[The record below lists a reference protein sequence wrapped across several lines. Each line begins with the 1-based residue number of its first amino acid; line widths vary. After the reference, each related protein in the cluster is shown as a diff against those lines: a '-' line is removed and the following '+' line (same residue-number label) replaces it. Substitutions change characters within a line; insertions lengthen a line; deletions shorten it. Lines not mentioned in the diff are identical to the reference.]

1 MDFPRPSTCLTFP
14 VHKHCPPP
22 PSSTPLSLSP
32 SSGWGLFLTER
43 SFSLCLQQA
52 PSLSPSSHT
61 RLAVAV
67 WSHIFLA
74 WCLTQTPAHRRHSIH
89 TCRITARCSR
99 WSSLICRSCWFS
111 LWAAS
116 YEILTCSFVL
126 LSGIPFSLPSG
137 LLQLHLFSG
146 PWSHPIWC
154 FFRYTEGQLCHW
166 ASLRTPSP
174 FPPTFFNTSGAKIV
188 LLFFFFCHTAQH
200 VGSQFPRDQTCAHC
214 SRKIES

>member
-22 PSSTPLSLSP
+22 PSSTLLSLSP
-32 SSGWGLFLTER
+32 SSRWGLFLTER

-116 YEILTCSFVL
+116 YEILTCSFVFVWPKSNL
-126 LSGIPFSLPSG
+126 FSQSWIPFYSQAFHFPFLQVFSSFIYFQVPGPILSDAFSDTLRGNSATEQVSGHRLP
-137 LLQLHLFSG
+137 F
-146 PWSHPIWC
+146 HPPSSIPL
-154 FFRYTEGQLCHW
+154 E
-166 ASLRTPSP
+166 LR
-174 FPPTFFNTSGAKIV
+174 
-188 LLFFFFCHTAQH
+188 
-200 VGSQFPRDQTCAHC
+200 
-214 SRKIES
+214 